1 LNEPGRLAWRP
12 NIVARFFRRALS
24 NNTST
29 NIFHREYFIAHRVQR
44 RALKHIYPKGQTLLW
59 KQGMALQWD
68 SSHRAKAVK
77 EFEVPVDTRTFL
89 FFPEIFDRKILI
101 NHEQNW
107 TLEGRLESSRLVLGA
122 RPMPTTK
129 SKARLDRRRD
139 STKLQP
145 TVA

>member
-1 LNEPGRLAWRP
+1 
-12 NIVARFFRRALS
+12 
-24 NNTST
+24 
-29 NIFHREYFIAHRVQR
+29 
-44 RALKHIYPKGQTLLW
+44 
-59 KQGMALQWD
+59 MALQWD